1 MSSGFLFSAI
11 ILLFAERITML
22 DVAIIM
28 SVGIVLSYFL
38 IRGDAVIIDQLV
50 SYFRQKEL
58 SEEPAAS
65 VPTMHLNEKY
75 LTNATDGLTE
85 LRWLVSSA
93 EQKSALAH
101 KNLISDNIYR
111 TEILRHLP
119 FPLMLVD
126 SRGYVE
132 EYNEQAD
139 LLFGPITIA
148 KPVDFAIRSNDVLQK
163 IQQVSDGTIPAG
175 ETQMTLRGTFE

>member
-1 MSSGFLFSAI
+1 MTEQAGREKIAGGRNRNRLLISLPHLIRMSSGFLFSAI

-75 LTNATDGLTE
+75 LTNTTDRLTE

-93 EQKSALAH
+93 E
-101 KNLISDNIYR
+101 
-111 TEILRHLP
+111 
-119 FPLMLVD
+119 
-126 SRGYVE
+126 
-132 EYNEQAD
+132 
-139 LLFGPITIA
+139 
-148 KPVDFAIRSNDVLQK
+148 
-163 IQQVSDGTIPAG
+163 
-175 ETQMTLRGTFE
+175 

>member
-1 MSSGFLFSAI
+1 MTEQAGREKIAGGRNRNRLLISLPHLIRMSSGFLFSAI

-65 VPTMHLNEKY
+65 LPTMHLNEKY
-75 LTNATDGLTE
+75 LTNAQMGFFLRNQRRVYSRSQLLDTVWGGDVFVE
-85 LRWLVSSA
+85 LRTVDVHIHRLRKVININNKTDLIRTVRSMGYSLEPSA
-93 EQKSALAH
+93 E
-101 KNLISDNIYR
+101 
-111 TEILRHLP
+111 
-119 FPLMLVD
+119 
-126 SRGYVE
+126 
-132 EYNEQAD
+132 
-139 LLFGPITIA
+139 
-148 KPVDFAIRSNDVLQK
+148 
-163 IQQVSDGTIPAG
+163 
-175 ETQMTLRGTFE
+175 